1 MQNVSYTSF
10 LNAVRSKSI
19 YFLRIGEEYQN
30 LAEALLTIPKCTADL
45 MKLIA
50 LAKETETKTLVE
62 MEERLRE
69 EVMVYILFIVDHI
82 DFNAVEMKQN
92 NQTFQW

>member
-1 MQNVSYTSF
+1 
-10 LNAVRSKSI
+10 
-19 YFLRIGEEYQN
+19 
-30 LAEALLTIPKCTADL
+30 

>member
-1 MQNVSYTSF
+1 MSHRLLEEVDYKVLF
-10 LNAVRSKSI
+10 
-19 YFLRIGEEYQN
+19 RIGEEYQF
-30 LAEALLTIPKCTADL
+30 LADRLLTTPQNTAEL

-50 LAKETETKTLVE
+50 LAKETEAKTLAE
-62 MEERLRE
+62 MEERLKS